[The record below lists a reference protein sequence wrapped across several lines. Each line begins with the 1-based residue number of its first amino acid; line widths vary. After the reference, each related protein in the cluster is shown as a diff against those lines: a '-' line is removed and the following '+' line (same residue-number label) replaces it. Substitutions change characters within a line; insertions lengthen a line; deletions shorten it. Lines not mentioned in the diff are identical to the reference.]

1 MKLIINTFSIT
12 LALVTLAAT
21 IASAK
26 SDDRIPQDLLLQG
39 YAVGNKFALE
49 LKQSVKNDVQN
60 YTRKSQFKQKEEV
73 VTFVERSL
81 RRHAWNIYH
90 QFLRAMRAMIDTSY
104 AEHPNTV
111 RPTRAEE
118 KNLVKLVAKTIYGQT
133 KQAIINEVV
142 SANNLK

>member
-1 MKLIINTFSIT
+1 MLPIIKTISIV
-12 LALVTLAAT
+12 LAVVILAAT
-21 IASAK
+21 IANAK
-26 SDDRIPQDLLLQG
+26 IEDAISKELLQQG

-49 LKQSVKNDVQN
+49 LKQSVKNDVSV
-60 YTRKSQFKQKEEV
+60 YTQKHQFKKKEEV

-90 QFLRAMRAMIDTSY
+90 QFLRAMRAMINTSY
-104 AEHPNTV
+104 SGNPNAI

-118 KNLVKLVAKTIYGQT
+118 KKLVKVVAKTIYGQT

-142 SANNLK
+142 SAHKLK